1 MRQKK
6 GLPTF
11 LHGSAFAFFRS
22 MDLGIPARLPRKCY
36 YDDCQTNKTHNSTP
50 STNHIVR
57 KGFYYRHSDARRI
70 PRFLCR
76 SCDRSF
82 SSASFSPC
90 FGQKRRKLNA
100 QVFKLLASNVP
111 KRRIA
116 RLLGTTRRTVSRKFL
131 FLGARSANR
140 NRQFIDSFKPN
151 DPRLI
156 HLQFDEMETF
166 ERSKCLPVSI
176 PLVIVPG
183 TRKIFGIRACS
194 MPAKGLLAEISRKKY
209 GPRVDARA
217 ATARELFR
225 SIAHVV
231 PRNVSITSDENP
243 KYPSWIRRVFPAA
256 THATT
261 KGRRGCIVGYGEL
274 KAGGFDPL
282 FALNHTAAM
291 IRANVSRMARRT
303 WCTTKRID
311 YLQMHLNIYMEYH
324 NTVLT

>member
-1 MRQKK
+1 M
-6 GLPTF
+6 
-11 LHGSAFAFFRS
+11 H
-22 MDLGIPARLPRKCY
+22 LGIPARLPHKCHY
-36 YDDCQTNKTHNSTP
+36 NDCQTNDPNSPTP
-50 STNHIVR
+50 ATSHIVR
-57 KGFYYRHSDARRI
+57 KGFYLRYSDAKRI

-76 SCDRSF
+76 SCNRSF
-82 SSASFSPC
+82 SSASFSAC

-100 QVFKLLASNVP
+100 QIFKLLASNVQ

-116 RLLGTTRRTVSRKFL
+116 RLLGTTRRTVARKLL
-131 FLGARSANR
+131 FLGARSVLR
-140 NRQFIDSFKPN
+140 NEKFVRSFRPN
-151 DPRLI
+151 DPRLSE
-156 HLQFDEMETF
+156 LQFDEMETF

-176 PLVIVPG
+176 PLVVVPG
-183 TRKIFGIRACS
+183 TRKILGIRACS
-194 MPAKGLLAEISRKKY
+194 MPAKGPLAEISRKKY
-209 GPRVDARA
+209 GPRADDRA
-217 ATARELFR
+217 AAAKELFR

-231 PRNVSITSDENP
+231 PRDVSITSDENP
-243 KYPSWIRRVFPAA
+243 KYPRWISRVFPAA

-311 YLQMHLNIYMEYH
+311 YLQLHLNIYMEYH
-324 NTVLT
+324 NRVLT